1 MKNIEK
7 LQSELLESI
16 ANTSALSELEDLR
29 ISALG
34 KKGEI
39 TQLMRDMGNLDPE
52 TRRATGQK
60 LNSLKISINP
70 IAKEPFCSPA
80 FISSFLFISIS

>member
-16 ANTSALSELEDLR
+16 ANTSVLTELEALR
-29 ISALG
+29 ISVLG
-34 KKGEI
+34 KKGKI

-60 LNSLKISINP
+60 LNSLKISINQA
-70 IAKEPFCSPA
+70 IESKKAIFYNKL
-80 FISSFLFISIS
+80 SSK